1 MNSLKTSK
9 PGAWA
14 VSLLVHVILLL
25 AIVLLWNQFTP
36 TSRGVTEEL
45 REAGIVL
52 AKVQSKGETEY
63 LDQSDLKSTS
73 SESAAQADQ
82 SLQQQDDAAAMKL
95 PDIPLPGPADGIAT
109 ELANSTGNAFDVS
122 EFGGSLGAV
131 SYTHLTLP
139 TKRIV

>member
-63 LDQSDLKSTS
+63 LDQSDLNSTS

-95 PDIPLPGPADGIAT
+95 PDISLPGPADGIAT
-109 ELANSTGNAFDVS
+109 CLVGLKSG
-122 EFGGSLGAV
+122 
-131 SYTHLTLP
+131 
-139 TKRIV
+139 